1 LADDAI
7 IADRFSREAV
17 SEEWLRPSQIAPA
30 PVCASPDRFRRNGKT
45 IDLGIA
51 VTGRYARFDNPA
63 RNDAMFFEYD
73 DYPPKCD
80 PSQKERSEYDLGA
93 RVVQVR
99 LPLDELNRP
108 ALTDQRWLL
117 SSFHGAGQENV
128 LRIHRDGGPTNFE
141 NPTAVPYF
149 ENGAGLQPF
158 DGKLT
163 YLGNAGGDAL
173 FELTPLPIKPK
184 AGSYKVRVFLRAG
197 TLQGWSNEMIYTGPW
212 KTPPPDTK
220 SAAVLSGA
228 AGSKVVVSVAP
239 DLVAGT
245 RIDSVQGV
253 LFGDHQA
260 LITDRPKSDGQN
272 IALEVIVP
280 VLDVP
285 TVDVFAQVTGTQPDP
300 DPQFYV
306 KEKSVTG
313 VVKIGVFTYKK
324 A

>member
-1 LADDAI
+1 
-7 IADRFSREAV
+7 
-17 SEEWLRPSQIAPA
+17 
-30 PVCASPDRFRRNGKT
+30 
-45 IDLGIA
+45 
-51 VTGRYARFDNPA
+51 
-63 RNDAMFFEYD
+63 
-73 DYPPKCD
+73 
-80 PSQKERSEYDLGA
+80 
-93 RVVQVR
+93 
-99 LPLDELNRP
+99 
-108 ALTDQRWLL
+108 
-117 SSFHGAGQENV
+117 
-128 LRIHRDGGPTNFE
+128 
-141 NPTAVPYF
+141 
-149 ENGAGLQPF
+149 
-158 DGKLT
+158 
-163 YLGNAGGDAL
+163 
-173 FELTPLPIKPK
+173 
-184 AGSYKVRVFLRAG
+184 
-197 TLQGWSNEMIYTGPW
+197 MIYTGPW

-260 LITDRPKSDGQN
+260 LITDRPKSDGQT